1 MAVINWQNDSLLL
14 DLEPTVMNE
23 WLTANKIIE
32 SDSQKIDSFIDLE
45 TLTLN
50 LYPILVRK
58 IDFVRTKDSDRV
70 LSRFPFLVLTD
81 EEKTLIKSKIL
92 LIAEFARD
100 YFYKST
106 NSGIMEWKRRITT
119 YLKRGAMPYPLYRC
133 ACAIVDLP
141 MTNPNIEELFFE
153 SARGKRYSIPTK
165 LTKALAYICGVANGD
180 GHLHRHSF
188 RVTDETKEFMS
199 LLSKLYEQI
208 FNDPGELF
216 QNENAW
222 NVELRSSAVVRII
235 NFLTDQTIEG
245 AKYDS
250 LREPLLFKQL
260 GAPFRNIYWRG
271 AMDSDGSFKNQITF
285 TSASERYVLVFQKF
299 LESINME
306 CTIQQKPSG
315 PFSLYILAKEKLRY
329 VELIGSLNP
338 KKSDDLLDFLQR
350 KRSYTK
356 FVGLKKGVLTDSGYF
371 NLNLLDSLFIIGLG
385 DFLRNYRSD
394 KNYTVMD
401 QQFEM
406 TLGSYSNMERNNRGL
421 PFSMLKMIIEDMQK
435 DDSFIYDLLNKNTET
450 IRYQV
455 SGSKSMKLPLK
466 PKEKLVDVLPFIEP
480 RINYVLLSSID
491 KQNKQVFEE
500 IFDLQVT
507 DNHVNS
513 RLLLHFLLTFYNF
526 DEQTPTLTVK
536 EFYNYKKKWR
546 EEIFLESL
554 DKMT

>member
-1 MAVINWQNDSLLL
+1 MAVINWQNDPLLL
-14 DLEPTVMNE
+14 DPEPTPMND
-23 WLTANKIIE
+23 WLTANKMLE
-32 SDSQKIDSFIDLE
+32 SDSNNTDSFIDLE
-45 TLTLN
+45 SLTFN

-58 IDFVRTKDSDRV
+58 IDFVRKKDSARI
-70 LSRFPFLVLTD
+70 LSRFPFIVLTAV
-81 EEKTLIKSKIL
+81 EIVLIKNKIL
-92 LIAEFARD
+92 LISEFARD
-100 YFYKST
+100 YFYKSI
-106 NSGIMEWKRRITT
+106 NSGIMEWKRRLTT

-133 ACAIVDLP
+133 SSAILDFP
-141 MTNPNIEELFFE
+141 MTNPHIDELFFE

-165 LTKALAYICGVANGD
+165 LTKAIAYSGVANGD

-188 RVTDETKEFMS
+188 RVTDETKEFMM
-199 LLSKLYEQI
+199 LLSKLYEQL
-208 FNDPGELF
+208 FNDSGELF

-260 GAPFRNIYWRG
+260 GAPFRNLYWRG

-285 TSASERYVLVFQKF
+285 TSASERFVLDYQLF
-299 LESINME
+299 LESLNME

-315 PFSLYILAKEKLRY
+315 PFSLYLLAKEKLRY
-329 VELIGSLNP
+329 VELIGSMNP

-356 FVGLKKGVLTDSGYF
+356 FVGLKKGVLTESGYF
-371 NLNLLDSLFIIGLG
+371 NFNLLESLFIIGLG

-394 KNYTVMD
+394 KNYMMMD

-406 TLGSYSNMERNNRGL
+406 ALGSYSNMERNTRGL
-421 PFSMLKMIIEDMQK
+421 PFSMLKMIIKDIRK
-435 DDSFIYDLLNKNTET
+435 DDSFIFDLLNKNVET
-450 IRYQV
+450 LRYQV
-455 SGSKSMKLPLK
+455 SGSKPIKLPFK
-466 PKEKLVDVLPFIEP
+466 PDDRLEAVLPFIEP
-480 RINYVLLSSID
+480 RINYVLLSTID

-500 IFDLQVT
+500 IFDLQIT

-546 EEIFLESL
+546 EEIFLYL
-554 DKMT
+554 